1 LASINSRDT
10 SRNRSHPELVSAV
23 SVGIWETVQKE
34 KSAMTLA
41 EICAIIVNATLNE
54 HFNTSLLLLVTCFE
68 CSVSLHM
75 RLDIFVVSLVI
86 AKAVLTNR
94 QVPYLGRDNYP
105 DP

>member
-1 LASINSRDT
+1 MASINTWDT

-23 SVGIWETVQKE
+23 SVGIWETIQKE

-54 HFNTSLLLLVTCFE
+54 HFNTSLLLLVTWFE
-68 CSVSLHM
+68 CFVSLHM
-75 RLDIFVVSLVI
+75 WLDIFVVSLVL

-94 QVPYLGRDNYP
+94 QVPYLGRDKCP
-105 DP
+105 DH